1 MPEIDFQAL
10 QQEIQLLRKELEE
23 HRPESVVYDSRRDP
37 SEREHF
43 DKVYEALRASNRQHV
58 NALTQRQQHKQAH
71 SREMTMHADALAGG
85 QHELMQALI
94 AIQTWDFHNGQQGDE
109 RWQQMVSFMN
119 AMQRFADEVMTYLA
133 QKDPKLFKDSGN

>member
-1 MPEIDFQAL
+1 MPEIDFQVL
-10 QQEIQLLRKELEE
+10 QQEIQLLRKELKE
-23 HRPESVVYDSRRDP
+23 
-37 SEREHF
+37 
-43 DKVYEALRASNRQHV
+43 
-58 NALTQRQQHKQAH
+58 QHKQAH

-119 AMQRFADEVMTYLA
+119 AMQRFADDVMTYLA
-133 QKDPKLFKDSGN
+133 QKDPELFQDSGN